1 MKDQRIQDI
10 QVLQSE
16 GDRYDQNAMAVT
28 QRVIDQQSLLVDV
41 VTGATK
47 SSKLYCITIYNALTD
62 EEIEIQ

>member
-1 MKDQRIQDI
+1 MKDQSIQDI

-28 QRVIDQQSLLVDV
+28 QRVIDQKSLQVDV

-47 SSKLYCITIYNALTD
+47 SSKLYCITIYNAL
-62 EEIEIQ
+62 IGQ